1 MKKQII
7 RLLTA
12 IFLLACQMNGFS
24 QEALKSKIVT
34 KLQQNVFEVVVKKIE
49 NDPLSYEKELP
60 LDRIPYQL
68 RIDKFESIGTA
79 FLLKDGHFYTAAHVL
94 NLMNVT
100 QMDEFFIRSS
110 EGKIYEI
117 ASILKFSTNR
127 DFVSFDVIGFDDQ
140 NAKGL
145 ELDTS
150 YKINSSVFAH
160 FFNYFTFSFKNFTLN
175 CNDLIGDFSA
185 QFL

>member
-1 MKKQII
+1 MKKKFI

-12 IFLLACQMNGFS
+12 VFLLACQMNGFS

-127 DFVSFDVIGFDDQ
+127 DFVSFDVIGFDDPD
-140 NAKGL
+140 AKGL

-150 YKINSSVFAH
+150 YKINSSITASYRSFLSSLVVFH
-160 FFNYFTFSFKNFTLN
+160 QLLN
-175 CNDLIGDFSA
+175 ALFPPI
-185 QFL
+185 

>member
-68 RIDKFESIGTA
+68 RIDKFE
-79 FLLKDGHFYTAAHVL
+79 
-94 NLMNVT
+94 
-100 QMDEFFIRSS
+100 
-110 EGKIYEI
+110 
-117 ASILKFSTNR
+117 
-127 DFVSFDVIGFDDQ
+127 
-140 NAKGL
+140 
-145 ELDTS
+145 
-150 YKINSSVFAH
+150 
-160 FFNYFTFSFKNFTLN
+160 
-175 CNDLIGDFSA
+175 
-185 QFL
+185 